1 MIESRLLSELLPIV
15 AGHAI
20 VAIAKTEMQ
29 TGLKIIVT
37 ATFRD
42 DEMQRFYYEQGRS
55 REGRIITND
64 PGPKSSHSLRIALDI
79 APAIKDLHTGQT
91 KLFYETSKWEEI
103 AKYFKEQHFVW
114 GGDWKS
120 FKDRPHFQWTKF
132 QTLDE
137 IRAGKP
143 VFNSTLC
150 GE

>member
-1 MIESRLLSELLPIV
+1 MIESRLLSDLLPV
-15 AGHAI
+15 VQSHAI
-20 VAIAKTEMQ
+20 VAIARAEML

-42 DEMQRFYYEQGRS
+42 DEMQAFYYSQGRT
-55 REGRIITND
+55 RPGRIITND
-64 PGPKSSHSLRIALDI
+64 PGPKSSHSLRVALDI
-79 APAIKDLHTGQT
+79 APAIKNHQTGQT

-103 AKYFKEQHFVW
+103 AKYFKEQYFVW

-120 FKDRPHFQWTKF
+120 FKDKPHFQWTKF

-143 VFNSTLC
+143 VK
-150 GE
+150 EI